1 MTQLAPVAHRSAAV
15 GSRAAALWVV
25 IPAFNEVEVIAG
37 VVADLLARQAC
48 TVVVVDDC
56 STDGTGSAACA
67 AGATVLRHAINLGQ
81 GAALQTGIRYA
92 LAGGASLIATFD
104 ADGQHRSE
112 DIAALLEMQR
122 RIAADV
128 VLGSRFLG
136 STQGLPAARKWL
148 LKAAVCFT
156 WLTAGVRLSDA
167 HNGLRLLTRAA
178 AARVCIRQNRMAHA
192 SELISQFRSL
202 GLRFVEAP
210 VTVRYTAHSLRKGQ
224 RLSGAL
230 VIVADL
236 IVGRLS
242 R

>member
-1 MTQLAPVAHRSAAV
+1 MTQLAAVANRSVAV
-15 GSRAAALWVV
+15 GSPVAALWVV
-25 IPAFNEVEVIAG
+25 IPAFNEAEVIAG

-56 STDGTGSAACA
+56 SADNTGSAAGT

-81 GAALQTGIRYA
+81 GAALQTGIQYA
-92 LAGGASLIATFD
+92 LSGGASLIATFD

-122 RIAADV
+122 RSAADV

-136 STQGLPAARKWL
+136 SAQGLPTARKWL
-148 LKAAVCFT
+148 LKGAVYFT

-192 SELISQFRSL
+192 SELISQFRLL
-202 GLRFVEAP
+202 GLRFVEVP
-210 VTVRYTAHSLRKGQ
+210 VTVRYTAYSLRKGQ
-224 RLSGAL
+224 GLLGAL
-230 VIVADL
+230 VIVAEL